1 MHWPPDFCFKK
12 RLETESLVKPNQRIR
27 QFEDTDKKEGNWP
40 VVLPFFV
47 FTDTFESKIMSI
59 EAFVKDLDD
68 LATSATQT
76 FAAAET
82 TEQLNEARI
91 EFLGAKKGRLK
102 ALQKNMGSVPGE
114 NKKEAGMKLN
124 AVKQAIQTSFDDAT
138 QRLGNADGNSARDPK
153 FDPTL
158 PGTKRHIGRLHP
170 ITQTINELKDIMGRL
185 GFTPALG
192 PEVEDDQHNFES
204 LNIPKSHPARD
215 PLDNFYLS
223 VADATSGADASVVPL
238 SDNPLLMR
246 SQTSTVQIRVMEKT
260 QPPIRIVSLGRVYRP
275 DSADWSHYPMFH
287 QIEGLM
293 VDTHVTLADL
303 KTVLKLFASNY
314 LGDEVPIR
322 IRPSFFPFTEPSVE
336 ADYYWNGKWVEFGG
350 AGVVD
355 PNVLRSVGYDP
366 EKVSGFAFGLGIE
379 RLCMIRHQITDIR
392 YLFTNDVR
400 FLRQF

>member
-1 MHWPPDFCFKK
+1 
-12 RLETESLVKPNQRIR
+12 
-27 QFEDTDKKEGNWP
+27 
-40 VVLPFFV
+40 
-47 FTDTFESKIMSI
+47 MSI
-59 EAFVKDLDD
+59 ESFVQQLDE
-68 LATSATQT
+68 LAQSATST
-76 FAAAET
+76 FAAAADA
-82 TEQLNEARI
+82 TELDAARV
-91 EFLGAKKGRLK
+91 EFLGAKKGKLK

-114 NKKEAGMKLN
+114 SKKEAGMKLN
-124 AVKQAIQTSFDDAT
+124 AVKQSIQAAFEDA
-138 QRLGNADGNSARDPK
+138 QGRLGGGDGQSARDPE
-153 FDPTL
+153 FDATL
-158 PGTKRHIGRLHP
+158 PGRVRRIGKLHP

-185 GFTPALG
+185 GFTPAEG
-192 PEVEDDQHNFES
+192 PEVEDDQHNFEA
-204 LNIPKSHPARD
+204 LNIPRSHPARD

-223 VADATSGADASVVPL
+223 VAQSQAESALA

-246 SQTSTVQIRVMEKT
+246 SQTSTVQIRVMENT

-293 VDTHVTLADL
+293 VDKNVTLADL

-366 EKVSGFAFGLGIE
+366 DEVSGFAFGLGIE